1 MDNWEDTDSA
11 IAAIATIEAY
21 LLLVPAIYEIAKV
34 LVPGLPPASTLLT
47 MWNSSA
53 IQAFLVPWDQVH
65 ILSGTS
71 LWFAV
76 LSAGWINK
84 IKHNTPHETGK
95 NSKTLKEQLEMDD
108 ELEKRGAGR
117 QGEGT
122 GRDTYLKMAL
132 LC

>member
-1 MDNWEDTDSA
+1 MSIVVLVPFLYGHPSTEQCDNVDNWEDTDSA

-34 LVPGLPPASTLLT
+34 LVPGLPASFDPIDDVEFKRDPKPSWFHGIKYT
-47 MWNSSA
+47 S
-53 IQAFLVPWDQVH
+53 FLAPD
-65 ILSGTS
+65 

-95 NSKTLKEQLEMDD
+95 NSKTLK
-108 ELEKRGAGR
+108 
-117 QGEGT
+117 
-122 GRDTYLKMAL
+122 
-132 LC
+132 